1 MTILQALDSYY
12 HRLDGVAE
20 PGWGPEKF
28 GWCIVLDRDGS
39 VIDVENLH
47 DLSGKKPRP
56 KIYMVPAAVK
66 RTVGIAPNFLW
77 DKSAYVLGCTAG
89 EGKRTAQEHAAF
101 IASHLEK
108 LAEQTDD
115 GLIALCRFL
124 KAWRPEHFDEGGK
137 FAPEMLDANFM
148 FRLDG
153 ERQYLHDRPAARAL
167 VSAASDASRNDGIAC
182 LISGE
187 RGSVARLHPTIKGVE
202 GAQSSGAA
210 LVSFNLDAF
219 TSLGK
224 EQGANA
230 PTSEEAAFRYGAAL
244 NHLLTRDGP
253 NRIRRPI
260 GDATVVFWADA
271 SDHRSI
277 SSDRA
282 AEAAEFLF
290 YNAVDPDQL
299 DSEAAFRLA
308 QDLEAVRKGK
318 AAKQII
324 NVDRDDIADG
334 LKYYILGLS
343 PNAARLSV
351 RFWETVDFA
360 EMVDRL
366 SHHYHDL
373 HIEPLPWQTPPSIN
387 LLLVRTTALQEK
399 FDNIPPLL
407 AGEVMRAILSGTR
420 YPQSLL
426 AAVLM
431 RLRAGDPKA
440 KIEKSGN
447 IGWHAAVIRAVLFRD
462 QRLARR
468 DPDIPEQG
476 ETPMSLKKDHDN
488 PGYQLGRLFAVYE
501 LAQRAALGRV
511 NASIRD
517 KYFGAASATPASV
530 FPLIVRGAQSHLAK
544 VRKEKPGWG
553 NLIERE
559 LEEITGRFEPDT
571 GGTWPRSLRLKDQ
584 GEFAIGYYHQRAA
597 KLGDDKG
604 GQTGSDDVGNN
615 SDEGDKE

>member
-20 PGWGPEKF
+20 PGQSPEKF
-28 GWCIVLDRDGS
+28 GWCIVLRRDGA
-39 VIDVENLH
+39 VVDVENLH
-47 DLSGKKPRP
+47 DQSGKKPRP
-56 KIYMVPAAVK
+56 RTYMVPAAVK

-77 DKSAYVLGCTAG
+77 DKSAYVLGRTAG

-101 IASHLEK
+101 VSLHLER
-108 LAEQTDD
+108 LADQADE
-115 GLIALCRFL
+115 GLVALRLFL
-124 KAWRPEHFDEGGK
+124 EAWRPEHFDESGK
-137 FAPEMLDANFM
+137 FAPDMLDANFM

-153 ERQYLHDRPAARAL
+153 ERGFLHDRPAAKAL
-167 VSAASDASRNDGIAC
+167 VKASPDKKHNEGVFC

-187 RGSVARLHPTIKGVE
+187 RGTVARLHPTIKGVE
-202 GAQSSGAA
+202 GAQSPGAA

-271 SDHRSI
+271 SEAK
-277 SSDRA
+277 A
-282 AEAAEFLF
+282 AEAADEWFASWLGG
-290 YNAVDPDQL
+290 DITD
-299 DSEAAFRLA
+299 EAEARKVR
-308 QDLEAVRKGK
+308 DEMEAVAKG
-318 AAKQII
+318 
-324 NVDRDDIADG
+324 RPIADLRADIQPG
-334 LKYYILGLS
+334 TRFHVLGLS

-351 RFWETVDFA
+351 RFWLTGDLDQFA
-360 EMVDRL
+360 RRL
-366 SHHYHDL
+366 AEHHADL
-373 HIEPLPWQTPPSIN
+373 RMQPVPFGWGAAPSVN
-387 LLLVRTTALQEK
+387 RLLARTTALQEK
-399 FDNIPPLL
+399 FENIPPLL
-407 AGEVMRAILSGTR
+407 AGEVMRAILSGAR

-426 AAVLM
+426 AAAIM
-431 RLRAGDPKA
+431 RLRAGDNA
-440 KIEKSGN
+440 AS
-447 IGWHAAVIRAVLFRD
+447 GWHAAVIRAVLFRD

-468 DPDIPEQG
+468 DPDIPERG
-476 ETPMSLKKDHDN
+476 ETPMSLKRDHCN

-501 LAQRAALGRV
+501 LAQRSALGRV
-511 NASIRD
+511 NATIRD

-544 VRKEKPGWG
+544 VRKEKPGWSH
-553 NLIERE
+553 LIERE
-559 LEEITGRFEPDT
+559 LEEITGRFNPDA

-597 KLGDDKG
+597 KLSDDKG
-604 GQTGSDDVGNN
+604 DQIGFDDVADTN
-615 SDEGDKE
+615 DEGEEA